1 MKCWFPLFLSA
12 LILSACR
19 QEMDACE
26 CGKKLTNPE
35 SKAAK
40 DCSDYWRMLD
50 EKEGEVWRE
59 KALKC
64 YSNETL
70 GTDLK

>member
-1 MKCWFPLFLSA
+1 MKLFLSLMSAA
-12 LILSACR
+12 LMLAACR
-19 QEMDACE
+19 QEMNACE
-26 CGKKLTNPE
+26 CGKKLTKPE
-35 SKAAK
+35 SKEAL

-50 EKEGEVWRE
+50 EKEGEAWRE

>member
-1 MKCWFPLFLSA
+1 
-12 LILSACR
+12 
-19 QEMDACE
+19 MDACE

-35 SKAAK
+35 SKAAQ

>member
-1 MKCWFPLFLSA
+1 
-12 LILSACR
+12 
-19 QEMDACE
+19 MDACE
-26 CGKKLTNPE
+26 CGKKLTQPE
-35 SKAAK
+35 SKEAL

-50 EKEGEVWRE
+50 EKEGEAWRE